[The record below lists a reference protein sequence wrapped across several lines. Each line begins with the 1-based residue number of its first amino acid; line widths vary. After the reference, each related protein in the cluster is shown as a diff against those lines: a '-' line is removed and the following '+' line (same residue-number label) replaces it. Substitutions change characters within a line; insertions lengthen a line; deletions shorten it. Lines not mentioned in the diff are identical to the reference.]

1 MMELV
6 NEKIAEQGVERADW
20 KWFDDKWVGLPP
32 E

>member
-20 KWFDDKWVGLPP
+20 KSLDDKWGGLPP